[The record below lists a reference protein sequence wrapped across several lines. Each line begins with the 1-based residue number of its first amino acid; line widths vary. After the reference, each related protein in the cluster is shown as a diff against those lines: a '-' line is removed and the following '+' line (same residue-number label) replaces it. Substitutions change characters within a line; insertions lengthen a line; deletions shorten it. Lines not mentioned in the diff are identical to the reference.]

1 MEDNLDGLVSKIIL
15 NLSSVKL
22 NLQPT
27 TPGKLVRIS

>member
-22 NLQPT
+22 NLQLT